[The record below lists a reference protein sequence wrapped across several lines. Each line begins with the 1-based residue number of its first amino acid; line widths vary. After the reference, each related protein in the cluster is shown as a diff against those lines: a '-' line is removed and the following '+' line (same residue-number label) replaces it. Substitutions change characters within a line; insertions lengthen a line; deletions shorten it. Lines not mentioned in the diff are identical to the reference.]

1 MARQIELI
9 MVSSSNNNKYYK
21 MFEEGSN
28 FTVKYGRVGLTEQTM
43 TYPISDWDKKYNEKI
58 KKGYKDITSLKA
70 TIKST
75 VLKDVTD
82 PIIMKLLSDLQGY
95 SKQSILDNYTVSSE
109 QVTYAQLDKA
119 QIILNE
125 IAEMLKKKTISN
137 PLVDDKLTELYTVI
151 PRKMKKVQ
159 DFILNG
165 TGDKAKAK
173 AILEREQDAID
184 VMKGQVSINQASSDD
199 SDKTLEDVLGVK
211 ISKVS
216 DDDII
221 QKVKDMMGTESDKFK
236 ALFEVVHKSS
246 RDRFEKQKKESVKHW
261 TKLLWHGSRNE
272 NWLNILKTSL
282 VLHPTNAVISGKMFG
297 MGCYFADK
305 CKKALGYTSL
315 RGSYWAKGNASQA
328 FMALYEVNTGMEYR
342 VDKHTSEMYSM
353 SYKNLKAKGEY
364 DSLFAKG
371 GIDLV
376 NNEYIVYK
384 AEQVTIKYLVELN

>member
-1 MARQIELI
+1 MAKQIE
-9 MVSSSNNNKYYK
+9 MVMVTSENNNKYYR
-21 MFEEGSN
+21 MFEEGNS
-28 FTVKYGRVGLTEQTM
+28 FTVKYGRVGGSEQIM
-43 TYPISDWDKKYNEKI
+43 SYPIEDWNKIYNSKI
-58 KKGYKDITSLKA
+58 KKGYKDITSLKS
-70 TIKST
+70 TIKT
-75 VLKDVTD
+75 AILKDVTD
-82 PIIMKLLSDLQGY
+82 STIMKLLSDLQKY

-109 QVTYAQLDKA
+109 EVTCIQLDKA
-119 QIILNE
+119 QEILNT
-125 IAEMLKKKTISN
+125 IASMLKYKNISN
-137 PLVDDKLTELYTVI
+137 PDIDNKLTELYTVI

-184 VMKGQVSINQASSDD
+184 VMKGQVSINQISSDD

-216 DDDII
+216 DNDTI
-221 QKVKDMMGTESDKFK
+221 QKIKDMMGTEADKFK
-236 ALFEVVHKSS
+236 QCFEVIHKSS

-282 VLHPTNAVISGKMFG
+282 LIRPTGAVHTGSMFG
-297 MGCYFADK
+297 DSIYFADK

-315 RGSYWAKGNASQA
+315 SGSYWAKGNANQA

-376 NNEYIVYK
+376 NNEYMIYK
-384 AEQVTIKYLVELN
+384 AEQCTIKYLVELN

>member
-1 MARQIELI
+1 MAKQIELI
-9 MVSSSNNNKYYK
+9 MCTAENNNKYYR
-21 MFEEGSN
+21 MVEEGSN
-28 FTVKYGRVGLTEQTM
+28 FTVKYGRVGLTEITVS
-43 TYPISDWDKKYNEKI
+43 YPMSQWDKKYTEKI
-58 KKGYKDITSLKA
+58 KKGYKDITSLKS
-70 TIKST
+70 TIKT
-75 VLKDVTD
+75 AVLKDVSDST
-82 PIIMKLLSDLQGY
+82 IMKLLSDLQSY

-109 QVTYAQLDKA
+109 QVTEAQLDKA
-119 QIILNE
+119 QIILND
-125 IAEMLKKKTISN
+125 IADMLKKKTISN
-137 PLVDDKLTELYTVI
+137 PLIDSKLTELYTVI

-165 TGDKAKAK
+165 TGDKAKGK

-184 VMKGQVSINQASSDD
+184 VMKGQVSINQASTDG
-199 SDKTLEDVLGVK
+199 DKTLEDILGVK
-211 ISKVS
+211 ISKVT
-216 DDDII
+216 DQIAID
-221 QKVKDMMGTESDKFK
+221 KVKEMMGSESNKFK
-236 ALFEVVHKSS
+236 GLFEVTHKVS
-246 RDRFEKQKKESVKHW
+246 RDKFEVQRKDSVKHW

-282 VLHPTNAVISGKMFG
+282 VLNPTNAVITGKMFG
-297 MGCYFADK
+297 SGLYFADK

-315 RGSYWAKGNASQA
+315 SGSYWAKGNSKQG

-384 AEQVTIKYLVELN
+384 SEQCTIKYLVELN

>member
-9 MVSSSNNNKYYK
+9 MVTNENNNKYYK
-21 MFEEGSN
+21 MIEEGSN
-28 FTVKYGRVGLTEQTM
+28 FTVEYGRVGLTKITV
-43 TYPISDWDKKYNEKI
+43 TYPISDWNRIYNSKI
-58 KKGYKDITSLKA
+58 KKGYKDITSLKS
-70 TIKST
+70 TIKT
-75 VLKDVTD
+75 AVLKDVSD
-82 PIIMKLLSDLQGY
+82 PTIMKLLSDLQSY

-109 QVTYAQLDKA
+109 QVTEAQLDKA
-119 QIILNE
+119 QIILND
-125 IAEMLKKKTISN
+125 IAGMLKKKTISN
-137 PLVDDKLTELYTVI
+137 PDIDNKLTELYTII

-165 TGDKAKAK
+165 TGDKTKAK

-184 VMKGQVSINQASSDD
+184 VMRGQVSINQVSTDG
-199 SDKTLEDVLGVK
+199 DKTLEDVLGVK
-211 ISKVS
+211 ISKVT
-216 DDDII
+216 DQVAIE
-221 QKVKDMMGTESDKFK
+221 KVKGMMGTESTKFK
-236 ALFEVVHKSS
+236 GLFEVIHQSS
-246 RDRFEKQKKESVKHW
+246 KDKFEKQRKDSVKHW
-261 TKLLWHGSRNE
+261 TKLMWHGSRNE

-282 VLHPTNAVISGKMFG
+282 LIKPTCAVHAGSMFG
-297 MGCYFADK
+297 PGIYFADK

-315 RGSYWAKGNASQA
+315 SGSYWAKGNSKQG

-371 GIDLV
+371 GIDLI

-384 AEQVTIKYLVELN
+384 SEQCTIKYLVELN